1 MNDPH
6 IVAVQEIYRKTR
18 PPKEPV
24 VIAPV
29 VAEVQSTGE
38 TNQEP
43 VVEVKA
49 SEEKEEKE
57 TDTKEASNKR
67 KHVEGTA
74 KLSLKK
80 RHQKLHPDKGKR
92 LCTFALRGDNCPYA
106 DQCQYSHDVFDYLS
120 QKEPDIGS

>member
-24 VIAPV
+24 VSAPV

-38 TNQEP
+38 ANEQEP
-43 VVEVKA
+43 VVEVNA
-49 SEEKEEKE
+49 TEEKES
-57 TDTKEASNKR
+57 DTKEASNKR
-67 KHVEGTA
+67 KQVEGPT

-92 LCTFALRGDNCPYA
+92 LCTFALRGDNCPYSN
-106 DQCQYSHDVFDYLS
+106 QCQYSHDVFDYLS
-120 QKEPDIGS
+120 QKEPDIGG